1 MNTNTDLIPLS
12 EGAIHGHVQPLCDAR
27 DLHEFLEVRRDFTNW
42 IKQRV
47 AKYGF
52 VENQDFVCVEGLAL
66 SPNLANQ
73 SSIENVLA
81 TEPSLNV
88 RLSAGRG
95 GDRRSIA
102 YHISLDMAKELSMV
116 ENNERGRQ
124 ARRYFIERERLSYE
138 AYAKEAPGSDHGL
151 RMEQPISLLIPP
163 QAVITCIMPDM
174 RVHTVFWPDKTSHH
188 KVVLGSTSALQDYI
202 SGLQSPM
209 SLPILFATPL
219 WFDLMGRRAIAITD
233 DTSRADGNVPHAL
246 FPAAQCLIIGSEEE
260 TIKLCN
266 DKGYSIDSY
275 LVPRN
280 ETERRVKP

>member
-12 EGAIHGHVQPLCDAR
+12 EGTIQGRAQTLCDAR
-27 DLHEFLEVRRDFTNW
+27 DLHTFLGVGAPFAHWISRR
-42 IKQRV
+42 IRQH
-47 AKYGF
+47 GF
-52 VENQDFVCVEGLAL
+52 VEGQDFKLDL
-66 SPNLANQ
+66 PILTNQ
-73 SSIENVLA
+73 V
-81 TEPSLNV
+81 
-88 RLSAGRG
+88 GHG
-95 GDRRSIA
+95 GDRKTKEYHLTVEAAKHIA
-102 YHISLDMAKELSMV
+102 MAEHTPKGKE
-116 ENNERGRQ
+116 
-124 ARRYFIERERLSYE
+124 ARDYFIERERLSYE

-174 RVHTVFWPDKTSHH
+174 RVHTVFWPDKTSRH

-209 SLPILFATPL
+209 PLPILFATPL

-233 DTSRADGNVPHAL
+233 DTSRAGGNVPHAL

-275 LVPRN
+275 LVPHN

>member
-1 MNTNTDLIPLS
+1 MNTNTDLIPVT
-12 EGAIHGHVQPLCDAR
+12 EGTIQGRTQQLCDAR
-27 DLHEFLEVRRDFTNW
+27 ELHAFLGVRRDFNTW
-42 IKQRV
+42 IKQRI

-52 VENQDFVCVEGLAL
+52 VENQDYVCLEDL
-66 SPNLANQ
+66 SSPELG
-73 SSIENVLA
+73 
-81 TEPSLNV
+81 
-88 RLSAGRG
+88 SAKARQQ
-95 GDRRSIA
+95 ITKE
-102 YHISLDMAKELSMV
+102 YHLTLDMAKQLAMV
-116 ENNERGRQ
+116 QNNERGRQ

-174 RVHTVFWPDKTSHH
+174 RVHTVFWPDKTSRH

-209 SLPILFATPL
+209 PLPILFATPL

-233 DTSRADGNVPHAL
+233 DTSRAGGNVPHAL

-275 LVPRN
+275 LVPHN

>member
-12 EGAIHGHVQPLCDAR
+12 EGVIHGHVQPLCDAR
-27 DLHEFLEVRRDFTNW
+27 DLHAFLEVRWDFTTW
-42 IKQRV
+42 IKRRI

-52 VENQDFVCVEGLAL
+52 VEGEDYEVFHKFV
-66 SPNLANQ
+66 
-73 SSIENVLA
+73 EN
-81 TEPSLNV
+81 PQ
-88 RLSAGRG
+88 GDRG
-95 GDRRSIA
+95 GRPADE
-102 YHISLDMAKELSMV
+102 YHLTIDMAKELAMV

-174 RVHTVFWPDKTSHH
+174 RVHTVFWPGKTSHH

-202 SGLQSPM
+202 RGLQSPM

-233 DTSRADGNVPHAL
+233 DASGADGNVPHAL

-275 LVPRN
+275 LVPHN
-280 ETERRVKP
+280 ETERRGKP